1 MCGIYG
7 SINNLKPD
15 LNELKN
21 SLNHRGP
28 DGCGDYTYDNI
39 YLYHSRLAIQDLS
52 EKANQP
58 FHYKHYTIIFNGEI
72 YNHQELKKLCDG
84 FDFRTESDTETLIA
98 LFIKYKNKMFDFLD
112 GMFALCI
119 LDRKSNQ
126 LLLVRDRAGKKPLY
140 LFQRNEKLIFSSEL
154 NALKTG
160 IPNIEINE
168 EAINAYLR
176 CGFFYKGYTAYKYIS
191 EVEPGSFYTID
202 ITSKVVTKKKYFN
215 ILDYYMLPKVTN
227 LNEAITTVDQALH
240 KSVKSRLVSS
250 DLEVGAFLSG
260 GIDSS
265 LVVAVAAQYKKKI
278 KTFTVKF
285 DGAYDE
291 SALAKLT
298 SNKYCTDHFELRIS
312 IDLDKDIEKI
322 LQNYGQPFMDSSAIP
337 SYYVSKEAKKHITV
351 VLNGDGADE
360 LFGGYRRYVPFA
372 NGWLKIASK
381 ISFLLNVLPI
391 SNNRK
396 SIYNYFTRLL
406 YLSMKGG
413 VDSYLSSTTNIFEDI
428 YKFKSNEII
437 KKMELFIGE
446 NKLNELCKM
455 LYLDFNLILPQNL
468 LVKMDIAT
476 MAHSLEARS
485 PFLSKYF
492 LELAPQLD
500 NQLKVNGKVTKY
512 LLRELSKKYLPK
524 TIIKQPKRGFEP
536 PLKKWVNSDLKV
548 IINDSL
554 NGDSYSSSFVNKSF
568 IASLLTD
575 KLAISK
581 ERRAKILW
589 NLFSLETWYN
599 NQ

>member
-1 MCGIYG
+1 
-7 SINNLKPD
+7 
-15 LNELKN
+15 
-21 SLNHRGP
+21 
-28 DGCGDYTYDNI
+28 
-39 YLYHSRLAIQDLS
+39 
-52 EKANQP
+52 
-58 FHYKHYTIIFNGEI
+58 
-72 YNHQELKKLCDG
+72 
-84 FDFRTESDTETLIA
+84 
-98 LFIKYKNKMFDFLD
+98 
-112 GMFALCI
+112 
-119 LDRKSNQ
+119 
-126 LLLVRDRAGKKPLY
+126 
-140 LFQRNEKLIFSSEL
+140 
-154 NALKTG
+154 
-160 IPNIEINE
+160 
-168 EAINAYLR
+168 
-176 CGFFYKGYTAYKYIS
+176 
-191 EVEPGSFYTID
+191 
-202 ITSKVVTKKKYFN
+202 
-215 ILDYYMLPKVTN
+215 
-227 LNEAITTVDQALH
+227 
-240 KSVKSRLVSS
+240 
-250 DLEVGAFLSG
+250 
-260 GIDSS
+260 
-265 LVVAVAAQYKKKI
+265 
-278 KTFTVKF
+278 
-285 DGAYDE
+285 
-291 SALAKLT
+291 
-298 SNKYCTDHFELRIS
+298 
-312 IDLDKDIEKI
+312 
-322 LQNYGQPFMDSSAIP
+322 MDSSAIP